1 MNIISWNCR
10 GLGILRLV
18 LALTKLVRV
27 EALLLIFLVGI
38 KAKVPNMARLQTKL
52 DYTQG
57 LIVPSDGK
65 SGGLAL
71 VWKEGINVWTHK
83 YSNSHID
90 VVVTD
95 TTSNMWWRATGF
107 YSHPDT
113 QKRHMSWKLQCLSS
127 QLSLPWLVFGDF
139 NEITHLKEKCGWAER
154 NADQMMAFR
163 NSLDACNLQDLG
175 FSGSN
180 YTWCNGRFGSQR
192 TLIRLD
198 RMVANAEWRSLF

>member
-18 LALTKLVRV
+18 RALTKLVRV

-52 DYTQG
+52 DYTKG

-83 YSNSHID
+83 YSNLHID

-95 TTSNMWWRATGF
+95 TTSNM
-107 YSHPDT
+107 
-113 QKRHMSWKLQCLSS
+113 
-127 QLSLPWLVFGDF
+127 
-139 NEITHLKEKCGWAER
+139 
-154 NADQMMAFR
+154 
-163 NSLDACNLQDLG
+163 
-175 FSGSN
+175 
-180 YTWCNGRFGSQR
+180 
-192 TLIRLD
+192 
-198 RMVANAEWRSLF
+198 